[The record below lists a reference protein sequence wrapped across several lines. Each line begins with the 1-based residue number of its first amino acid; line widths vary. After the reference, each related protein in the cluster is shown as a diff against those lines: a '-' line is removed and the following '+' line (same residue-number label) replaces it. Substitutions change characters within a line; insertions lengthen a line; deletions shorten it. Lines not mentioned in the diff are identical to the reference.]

1 MRNHLA
7 PYSVLALLFGTVL
20 LLAAQNEH
28 ITAFTGTWKLNLAK
42 SNFNPGP
49 PFKTFI
55 ITFTPD
61 GVRHLDLTNGDGQH
75 LKISLPWSGGKPVSP
90 SGMKN
95 TVTTS
100 KIQGRTFHDV
110 WKQNGKLI
118 EDVHGVLS
126 PDGKTLKVTI
136 NGTDKQGRPYHNELT
151 FDKHL
156 P

>member
-1 MRNHLA
+1 MRNHLTRS
-7 PYSVLALLFGTVL
+7 SVLVLLFGAVL

-28 ITAFTGTWKLNLAK
+28 TTAFTGTWKLNLAK

-61 GVRHLDLTNGDGQH
+61 GVRHLDLTNADGQH

-90 SGMKN
+90 SGMEN

-126 PDGKTLKVTI
+126 PDGRTLKVTVK
-136 NGTDKQGRPYHNELT
+136 GMDKQGRSYRNELT
-151 FDKHL
+151 FDKH
-156 P
+156 PT